1 MALSHAMNREEIN
14 EILFFGLLQE
24 MGYSFG
30 PLSPFFS
37 EEKAQSYAAYEPEL
51 AKQLLDEAGYHDTDG
66 DGYRE
71 YADGSRFEF
80 NVDVTASVGTDVA
93 ELVAEQWR
101 DVGVKMNLNIA
112 LRDILWPR
120 RLNGEFDI
128 HYWVHEG
135 PGDPLVHID
144 DWAIVGET
152 LPFWHRNATT
162 EGPDWFHEVTRY
174 VNAAVT
180 TVDTVQFREHMIRVR
195 DLHSENVPVIVA
207 GAPYHVWGA
216 NTRLGNVPTDLSPLD
231 EHRGWS
237 RPVFHE
243 QLFIRREEKTNH

>member
-1 MALSHAMNREEIN
+1 
-14 EILFFGLLQE
+14 
-24 MGYSFG
+24 
-30 PLSPFFS
+30 
-37 EEKAQSYAAYEPEL
+37 
-51 AKQLLDEAGYHDTDG
+51 
-66 DGYRE
+66 
-71 YADGSRFEF
+71 
-80 NVDVTASVGTDVA
+80 
-93 ELVAEQWR
+93 
-101 DVGVKMNLNIA
+101 
-112 LRDILWPR
+112 
-120 RLNGEFDI
+120 
-128 HYWVHEG
+128 
-135 PGDPLVHID
+135 VHID